1 MTEQRKKILERGSYF
16 PGDWVRPRFNPG
28 TWMALVDVQEIFA
41 GHRSITRDGRYEMY
55 DGAVGVQLRVEEAD
69 KSEPFI
75 RREKDWE
82 QEGHLGPSNFWHED
96 GRMHM
101 IYNVGENSCYA
112 VSDDGYNWERPVLNQ
127 KEFNGSTENNIL
139 GIPVPGHILED
150 PGAPPAE
157 RFKSIS
163 AAGFWL
169 DRETGEE
176 VDGDEADR
184 CWRAEHYEGESYSG
198 RKVVLKGA
206 MEGHV
211 SPDRFNWTKI
221 EEPLGNYS
229 VNGGLA
235 LYYDDHNQTY
245 FSYIQPQGCA
255 PVEPQSLGTGMPE
268 TEVVRRAVGLTR
280 TKDFR
285 RWPAAKLLVH
295 PDAQDP
301 LDISFYGA
309 CYFPYPGRQELHGM
323 FLPVFHGVTDHVDM
337 QLAFSRDGLVWTRPE
352 RRPIAPL
359 GPPGSGDEGQIHVW
373 RQGLVELP
381 DGSWAVP
388 YEGRS
393 TLHTVLEEHQA
404 AVFGQKESIQNR
416 WARWRPH
423 RLCGVEAGSEGRF
436 TIPTVFRLEKE
447 LRLNYRCAPGGWISV
462 ELLPRVP
469 TMLCPD
475 ANPLKGYS
483 FEECDRLTGDEEDR
497 VVTWRG
503 NGDISAVGEMAAV
516 RVRMFQAKLFAYR
529 L

>member
-1 MTEQRKKILERGSYF
+1 
-16 PGDWVRPRFNPG
+16 
-28 TWMALVDVQEIFA
+28 
-41 GHRSITRDGRYEMY
+41 
-55 DGAVGVQLRVEEAD
+55 
-69 KSEPFI
+69 
-75 RREKDWE
+75 
-82 QEGHLGPSNFWHED
+82 
-96 GRMHM
+96 
-101 IYNVGENSCYA
+101 
-112 VSDDGYNWERPVLNQ
+112 
-127 KEFNGSTENNIL
+127 
-139 GIPVPGHILED
+139 
-150 PGAPPAE
+150 
-157 RFKSIS
+157 
-163 AAGFWL
+163 
-169 DRETGEE
+169 
-176 VDGDEADR
+176 
-184 CWRAEHYEGESYSG
+184 
-198 RKVVLKGA
+198 
-206 MEGHV
+206 
-211 SPDRFNWTKI
+211 
-221 EEPLGNYS
+221 
-229 VNGGLA
+229 
-235 LYYDDHNQTY
+235 
-245 FSYIQPQGCA
+245 
-255 PVEPQSLGTGMPE
+255 MPE

-393 TLHTVLEEHQA
+393 NLHTVQEEHQA
-404 AVFGQKESIQNR
+404 AVFGQLESIQNR

-423 RLCGVEAGSEGRF
+423 RLCGVEAESEGRF
-436 TIPTVFRLEKE
+436 TIPTVFRLESQ
-447 LRLNYRCAPGGWISV
+447 LRLNYRCAPGGWVSV

-483 FEECDRLTGDEEDR
+483 FEECDLLRGDEQDR

-503 NGDISAVGEMAAV
+503 NGDVSAVGEMAAI

>member
-28 TWMALVDVQEIFA
+28 TWMAMVDVQEIFA

-55 DGAVGVQLRVEEAD
+55 DGAVGVRLRVEEAD

-82 QEGHLGPSNFWHED
+82 QEGHLGPSNFWMEG

-112 VSDDGYNWERPVLNQ
+112 LSDDGYHWERPVLKQ

-235 LYYDDHNQTY
+235 LYYDGHNQTY

-285 RWPAAKLLVH
+285 HWPAAKLLVH

-337 QLAFSRDGLVWTRPE
+337 QLAFSRDGLVWTRPRAPPDSPSRSAGK
-352 RRPIAPL
+352 RRR
-359 GPPGSGDEGQIHVW
+359 GPDPRLAPGSGGAARRQLGGTLRGALHPAHGAGKAPGRGLRAEGVDPESLGALAAPSPVRLGSRIGRALHHSHRVPA
-373 RQGLVELP
+373 GEGAAPELP
-381 DGSWAVP
+381 LRPGRLDQRRAAAPGSHDAVP
-388 YEGRS
+388 GC
-393 TLHTVLEEHQA
+393 Q
-404 AVFGQKESIQNR
+404 
-416 WARWRPH
+416 
-423 RLCGVEAGSEGRF
+423 
-436 TIPTVFRLEKE
+436 
-447 LRLNYRCAPGGWISV
+447 
-462 ELLPRVP
+462 
-469 TMLCPD
+469 
-475 ANPLKGYS
+475 PLKGYS

-503 NGDISAVGEMAAV
+503 NSDISAVGEMAAI
-516 RVRMFQAKLFAYR
+516 RIRMFQAKLFAYR

>member
-1 MTEQRKKILERGSYF
+1 
-16 PGDWVRPRFNPG
+16 
-28 TWMALVDVQEIFA
+28 
-41 GHRSITRDGRYEMY
+41 
-55 DGAVGVQLRVEEAD
+55 
-69 KSEPFI
+69 
-75 RREKDWE
+75 
-82 QEGHLGPSNFWHED
+82 
-96 GRMHM
+96 
-101 IYNVGENSCYA
+101 
-112 VSDDGYNWERPVLNQ
+112 
-127 KEFNGSTENNIL
+127 
-139 GIPVPGHILED
+139 
-150 PGAPPAE
+150 
-157 RFKSIS
+157 
-163 AAGFWL
+163 
-169 DRETGEE
+169 
-176 VDGDEADR
+176 
-184 CWRAEHYEGESYSG
+184 
-198 RKVVLKGA
+198 

-221 EEPLGNYS
+221 EEPVGNYS

-235 LYYDDHNQTY
+235 LFYDAHNRTY

-301 LDISFYGA
+301 FDISFYGA

-337 QLAFSRDGLVWTRPE
+337 QIAFSRDGLVWTRPE

-393 TLHTVLEEHQA
+393 TLHTVQEEHQA
-404 AVFGQKESIQNR
+404 AIFGQQGAIRNR

-423 RLCGVEAGSEGRF
+423 RLCGVEAESEGRF

-483 FEECDRLTGDEEDR
+483 FEECDRLTGDEADR

-503 NGDISAVGEMAAV
+503 SSDISGVGEMAAI

-529 L
+529 LNFNPGFRMWGRNFEKTQLLLLGGECVFVGRPAEIG